1 MELRMIWASVA
12 SYALALGVF
21 GSVAAGPFEDG
32 EAAFQ
37 RGDYAA
43 ALKSWLPLANEG
55 SAAAQN
61 NIATMYHAG
70 QGVPRSD
77 TIATQWLLK
86 SAANGNADAQY
97 SLGLSYAS
105 GDVVPRD
112 DAQAAAWYLKA
123 ANQGNAAAQS
133 MLGLAYYKGQ
143 GVTRDSVTAY
153 MWVALGVASFAKT
166 NPKLSQE
173 AAQTLTQIETGMTAP
188 QIAQAQQLVARW
200 KAK

>member
-12 SYALALGVF
+12 GCALALGVI

-37 RGDYAA
+37 RGDYAT
-43 ALKSWLPLANEG
+43 ALKYWLPLANAG

-70 QGVPRSD
+70 QGVPRSEA
-77 TIATQWLLK
+77 IATRWLLK
-86 SAANGNADAQY
+86 SATNGNADAQY

-105 GDVVPRD
+105 GDVVPHD
-112 DAQAAAWYLKA
+112 DVQAAAWYLKA

-143 GVTRDSVTAY
+143 GVTQDSVAAY
-153 MWVALGVASFAKT
+153 MWVALGVASYAKT
-166 NPKLSQE
+166 NPKLSQDG
-173 AAQTLTQIETGMTAP
+173 AQALTQIETGMTAP
-188 QIAQAQQLVARW
+188 QIAEAQQLVTQW
-200 KAK
+200 KPK